1 MGLIDQYAAKGRK
14 GDTMMAHL
22 TPGEVVIPKEV
33 AAMRPDLVSHLYDQM
48 RKMGADPKSIV
59 AGQGRINPKTGIE
72 EFATSDEVNAAYNQY
87 LGRDAE
93 ASGMAH
99 QSNAVDSGNYTMAQ
113 VIDSIKNSPEAARF
127 NAYNANQAAQVAA
140 SFAATAPSYS
150 APTPSYSAPAS
161 SGMTANQAAELMR
174 RSQTT
179 GAPTSEF
186 DAGGGYDAVVA
197 LAKGNTTGYQYGV
210 RTVEDMAQYAPND
223 AVLRVE
229 AGTYPGGANQTFYAS
244 GNSAS
249 GGVLPIKPSPAQYSG
264 ATQATQTPW
273 DVTPNQTVQQ
283 QTEDIVAKD
292 SPLMQQARSLSNQQM
307 NARGLINSSMAI
319 GAGEDAVLGKA
330 IQIGAQDANT
340 YASSAQANAA
350 SANALAQFNAS
361 QSNAWNTNALDR
373 ALSVSQSALNR
384 GSTASEAALNRS
396 ATTSNAELDNSFRVQ
411 ASSDAAFNE
420 QYRMYV
426 DALYKIDI
434 NPDLDAQAK
443 VLLKE
448 AQAATLKSYANVRNL
463 NLDLSFL

>member
-33 AAMRPDLVSHLYDQM
+33 ARMRPDLVAPIAKTVRQLGGDP
-48 RKMGADPKSIV
+48 RKLV
-59 AGQGRINPKTGIE
+59 AGAGRRNPATGVE
-72 EFATSDEVNAAYNQY
+72 EFATD
-87 LGRDAE
+87 
-93 ASGMAH
+93 
-99 QSNAVDSGNYTMAQ
+99 
-113 VIDSIKNSPEAARF
+113 F
-127 NAYNANQAAQVAA
+127 
-140 SFAATAPSYS
+140 
-150 APTPSYSAPAS
+150 
-161 SGMTANQAAELMR
+161 GMTANQAAELMR

-210 RTVEDMAQYAPND
+210 RTVDDMAQYAPND
-223 AVLRVE
+223 AALRVE
-229 AGTYPGGANQTFYAS
+229 AGTYPGGGNQTFYAS
-244 GNSAS
+244 GNSAQ
-249 GGVLPIKPSPAQYSG
+249 GGIIPAAQQASYS
-264 ATQATQTPW
+264 APAQATQTPW

-350 SANALAQFNAS
+350 SANALAQFNAT

-396 ATTSNAELDNSFRVQ
+396 ATTGNAELDNSFRVQ